1 MTKTHYKEEKLPI
14 INKKG
19 GGGGNMISNSH
30 PLTCYE
36 IIMVR

>member
-14 INKKG
+14 VNKK